1 LTTSS
6 AFTAENV
13 GSDGRRA
20 LITAQRTAR
29 PSEIAQVAVFLASD
43 EASYVTGQTI
53 FADGGLLLPVIT
65 TADFIRGDR
74 TQRKFV
80 G

>member
-1 LTTSS
+1 MSKGAAWS
-6 AFTAENV
+6 
-13 GSDGRRA
+13 RRGGKSRSKHN
-20 LITAQRTAR
+20 LRAR
-29 PSEIAQVAVFLASD
+29 LASD

-74 TQRKFV
+74 TTRTFV